1 MKVSIRL
8 IGFTACL
15 ATALLGCERFN
26 PRPSDV
32 PSSAVR
38 VDKTFIDC
46 SAESESRGNRCTVY
60 REDSGEILA
69 DGLFLTM
76 TTHVTV
82 DKSELQYAAFGH
94 GMIYLQNGRV
104 LEHVAPSKGDPSLK
118 KITERL
124 EALAMK
130 GSSKA
135 IDCNAAGAVRKAEDC
150 SACARRSFADG
161 KAFYFSYYEQGRDS
175 FEFKGIAAN
184 EAGDAY
190 EVEYESAWVGE
201 RENLAKTW
209 QLLDDNHTLIMPC
222 PKPVTL
228 YREGDWLTCRLKLM
242 E

>member
-1 MKVSIRL
+1 MKVSVRL
-8 IGFTACL
+8 IGCTACL

-26 PRPSDV
+26 PRPFDV

-46 SAESESRGNRCTVY
+46 STESQSRGNHCTVY

-69 DGLFLTM
+69 DGLFQTM
-76 TTHVTV
+76 TAHVAV

-104 LEHVAPSKGDPSLK
+104 LEHVAPFGRDPSRK

-124 EALAMK
+124 ETLAMK

-135 IDCNAAGAVRKAEDC
+135 IDCNAAGAARKAEDS

-161 KAFYFSYYEQGRDS
+161 KAFYFNYYQQGRDS
-175 FEFKGIAAN
+175 FEFNGIAAN

-190 EVEYESAWVGE
+190 EVEYESAWVGG
-201 RENLAKTW
+201 RENLAKGW
-209 QLLDDNHTLIMPC
+209 QLLDNSHTLIIPC
-222 PKPVTL
+222 PKPVTF